1 MRQALLSSSQKRLC
15 PKQKAP
21 LLSPICPNFFFPF
34 SVFLY
39 LQFERLNVRKRQL
52 LFLNHSLMMESVSPV
67 LEVRHVSKDE
77 LWQIRD
83 LALQIFP
90 ITYQEIVEPEQIDY
104 MMDLFYT
111 PENLRKQFESGQV
124 FLIVY
129 SEGNASGYAS
139 YTPLN
144 DDGEYKLNKIYV
156 DTRLQGKGLGRIL
169 LSDVISRVRNAGGK
183 SLQLNVNRFNKAV
196 GFYKSMGFVLKK
208 EELLDIGRGY
218 FMDDYVFEMSL
229 KPKA

>member
-1 MRQALLSSSQKRLC
+1 
-15 PKQKAP
+15 
-21 LLSPICPNFFFPF
+21 
-34 SVFLY
+34 
-39 LQFERLNVRKRQL
+39 
-52 LFLNHSLMMESVSPV
+52 MESFTPTM
-67 LEVRHVSKDE
+67 EIRHVSKDD
-77 LWQIRD
+77 LWQVRE

-90 ITYQEIVEPEQIDY
+90 TTYQEIVEPEQIDY

-124 FLIVY
+124 FLIIY
-129 SEGNASGYAS
+129 AEGKASGYAS

-144 DDGEYKLNKIYV
+144 EDGEYKLNKIYV

-169 LSDVISRVRNAGGK
+169 LSDVISRVRNAGGN

-196 GFYKSMGFVLKK
+196 GFYQSMGFVLKK

-218 FMDDYVFEMSL
+218 FMDDYVMEISL
-229 KPKA
+229 KPKD

>member
-1 MRQALLSSSQKRLC
+1 MQ
-15 PKQKAP
+15 P
-21 LLSPICPNFFFPF
+21 
-34 SVFLY
+34 
-39 LQFERLNVRKRQL
+39 
-52 LFLNHSLMMESVSPV
+52 VSPTM
-67 LEVRHVSKDE
+67 EVRHLAKDE
-77 LWQIRD
+77 LWQVRE

-90 ITYQEIVEPEQIDY
+90 VTYQEIVEPEQIDY

-129 SEGNASGYAS
+129 AEGKASGYAS
-139 YTPLN
+139 YTPLIEL
-144 DDGEYKLNKIYV
+144 GEYKLNKIYV

-169 LSDVISRVRNAGGK
+169 LNDVISRVRNAGGK

-196 GFYKSMGFVLKK
+196 GFYKSMGFVIKK

-218 FMDDYVFEMSL
+218 FMDDFVMEISL
-229 KPKA
+229 KPKT

>member
-1 MRQALLSSSQKRLC
+1 MNSIQPIIKLIFVSFGYLLLN
-15 PKQKAP
+15 
-21 LLSPICPNFFFPF
+21 LLISIG
-34 SVFLY
+34 FLY
-39 LQFERLNVRKRQL
+39 LQQKEKKFPKRLVNK
-52 LFLNHSLMMESVSPV
+52 MESVTPTM
-67 LEVRHVSKDE
+67 EVRHLSKDE
-77 LWQIRD
+77 LWQVRE

-111 PENLRKQFESGQV
+111 AENLLKQFESGQV
-124 FLIVY
+124 FLIIY
-129 SEGNASGYAS
+129 SEDKATGYAS
-139 YTPLN
+139 YTALN
-144 DDGEYKLNKIYV
+144 KNGEYKLNKIYV

-169 LSDVISRVRNAGGK
+169 LNDVISRVRNAGGK

-218 FMDDYVFEMSL
+218 FMDDYVMEISL
-229 KPKA
+229 KPKT

>member
-1 MRQALLSSSQKRLC
+1 
-15 PKQKAP
+15 
-21 LLSPICPNFFFPF
+21 
-34 SVFLY
+34 
-39 LQFERLNVRKRQL
+39 
-52 LFLNHSLMMESVSPV
+52 MESVSP
-67 LEVRHVSKDE
+67 EPKIRHLLKED
-77 LWQIRD
+77 LWQIRE

-124 FLIVY
+124 FLIIY
-129 SEGNASGYAS
+129 SEGKASGYAS

-144 DDGEYKLNKIYV
+144 DNGEYKLNKIYV
-156 DTRLQGKGLGRIL
+156 DTRLQGKGLGRVL
-169 LSDVISRVRNAGGK
+169 LNDVISRIRNAGGN

-208 EELLDIGRGY
+208 EELLDIGRGFY
-218 FMDDYVFEMSL
+218 MDDYVMELSL
-229 KPKA
+229 LTRNA